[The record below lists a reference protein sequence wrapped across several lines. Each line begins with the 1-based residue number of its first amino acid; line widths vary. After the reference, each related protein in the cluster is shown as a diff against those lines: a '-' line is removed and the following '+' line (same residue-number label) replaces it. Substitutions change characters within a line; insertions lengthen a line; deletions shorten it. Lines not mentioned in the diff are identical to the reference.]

1 MYRREF
7 IRNSSMVIGAVVVGL
22 PTFAQAFEEESIQH
36 HESQSPRLMGHKR
49 FGCARALNDPA
60 IAMSLPADFPIHF
73 A

>member
-7 IRNSSMVIGAVVVGL
+7 IRNSSMVLGAVVVGL
-22 PTFAQAFEEESIQH
+22 PTLAQAFEEAACEPCS
-36 HESQSPRLMGHKR
+36 SSNPRLIGHKR

-60 IAMSLPADFPIHF
+60 IAMSLPADFTIHF